1 MIVGIGQNFHIVA
14 SLVYSVLREH
24 GWIAET
30 FIESRS
36 GVLTFYA
43 LLNHL
48 TVKGVGFF
56 G

>member
-1 MIVGIGQNFHIVA
+1 MIFGISQNFHVGA

-30 FIESRS
+30 FSESRT
-36 GVLTFYA
+36 GMLTFYA

-48 TVKGVGFF
+48 TVRGVGFL